1 MNAPFF
7 NFQQIAAK
15 ISILCF
21 LGTACVVIVSL
32 LGLAALL
39 LARKRR
45 YAGWL
50 AAGVALEAAL
60 YAAVLMG
67 FSLAS
72 RDELLSQGQ
81 QKYFC
86 EVDCHL
92 AYSLLEVKT
101 LPQLGDRLHEVVAG
115 GTFYLVRIRTWF
127 DERTISPW
135 RPKDVPLTRS
145 PRRVLVVDETGRE
158 FLPSPAGQQA
168 LESVEGLQASL
179 SGPLTPGQ
187 SSATDLVFDLPGS
200 VKNPRLLI
208 ADSEGV
214 TRFLIGNENSLFH
227 AKTYFELIPGT
238 ALNKPAARKATDL
251 PSPRV
256 SD

>member
-1 MNAPFF
+1 MDAPFF
-7 NFQQIAAK
+7 NLQQIVAQ

-21 LGTACVVIVSL
+21 LGTACVVFVSV

-39 LARKRR
+39 IARQGR
-45 YAGWL
+45 YALWL
-50 AAGVALEAAL
+50 GAGVALEMAL
-60 YAAVLMG
+60 YAAVLIG
-67 FSLAS
+67 FSLVS

-101 LPQLGDRLHEVVAG
+101 LPRLGDRAREAVAR
-115 GTFYLVRIRTWF
+115 GTFYVVRARTWF

-135 RPKDVPLTRS
+135 RPRDVPLTRS
-145 PRRVLVVDETGRE
+145 PRRVLVLDDTGRE

-179 SGPLTPGQ
+179 SGPLIPGQ
-187 SSATDLVFDLPGS
+187 SSTTDLVFDLPGS
-200 VKNPRLLI
+200 VKTPRLLI
-208 ADSEGV
+208 AASEGI
-214 TRFLIGNENSLFH
+214 TRFLIGNENSFFH
-227 AKTYFELIPGT
+227 AKTYFELIRGT
-238 ALNKPAARKATDL
+238 ALNKPAGSKATNL
-251 PSPRV
+251 PRPRV